1 LSGFLNFDEKIIATT
16 IKLAHAKVSVW
27 IFMIVCL
34 EKHIFD
40 PHTNPVITDY
50 LEKSMANSEPKMA
63 DADMNAEQ
71 TQEVLNE
78 EMDALLAEA
87 RAQAEQHY
95 DSLLRVQADMD
106 NLRRR
111 TEREIDNAKKFA
123 LERMVNDL
131 IPVMDSMEMGLQA
144 SGQSANDQDTIR
156 QGLEMTL
163 KMFQDVMARFHV
175 EALDPT
181 GQKFNP
187 QEHEAMTMQPSK
199 DHEPNTVMMTI
210 QKGYKLHGRVVRPA
224 RVVISAAA

>member
-1 LSGFLNFDEKIIATT
+1 
-16 IKLAHAKVSVW
+16 
-27 IFMIVCL
+27 
-34 EKHIFD
+34 
-40 PHTNPVITDY
+40 
-50 LEKSMANSEPKMA
+50 MANSEPKMA

-199 DHEPNTVMMTI
+199 DREPNTVMMTI

>member
-1 LSGFLNFDEKIIATT
+1 MG
-16 IKLAHAKVSVW
+16 
-27 IFMIVCL
+27 
-34 EKHIFD
+34 
-40 PHTNPVITDY
+40 
-50 LEKSMANSEPKMA
+50 NSEQKA
-63 DADMNAEQ
+63 SGIDMSTEQ
-71 TQEVLNE
+71 TQATLAQ
-78 EMDALLAEA
+78 EMQGLLTEA
-87 RAQAEQHY
+87 RTQAEQHY

-111 TEREIDNAKKFA
+111 TEREIDSAKKFA
-123 LERMVNDL
+123 LERMINDL

-144 SGQSANDQDTIR
+144 SGQTANDQDTIR

-187 QEHEAMTMQPSK
+187 QEHEAMTMQPSA

-224 RVVISAAA
+224 RVVISAQA

>member
-1 LSGFLNFDEKIIATT
+1 MG
-16 IKLAHAKVSVW
+16 
-27 IFMIVCL
+27 
-34 EKHIFD
+34 
-40 PHTNPVITDY
+40 
-50 LEKSMANSEPKMA
+50 NSEPKVTDVEM
-63 DADMNAEQ
+63 DTEQ
-71 TQEVLNE
+71 TQAVLE
-78 EMDALLAEA
+78 QEMEALLTEA
-87 RAQAEQHY
+87 RAQADQHY
-95 DSLLRVQADMD
+95 DNLLRVQADMD

-123 LERMVNDL
+123 LERILNDL

-144 SGQSANDQDTIR
+144 STQTANDQDTIR

-175 EALDPT
+175 EAVDPT

-224 RVVISAAA
+224 RVVISAQA

>member
-1 LSGFLNFDEKIIATT
+1 
-16 IKLAHAKVSVW
+16 
-27 IFMIVCL
+27 
-34 EKHIFD
+34 
-40 PHTNPVITDY
+40 
-50 LEKSMANSEPKMA
+50 MANSEPKMA

-71 TQEVLNE
+71 TQEVMNQ
-78 EMDALLAEA
+78 EMDDLLNEA

-163 KMFQDVMARFHV
+163 KLFQDVMARFHV
-175 EALDPT
+175 EALDPI

-187 QEHEAMTMQPSK
+187 QEHEAMTMQPSA

-224 RVVISAAA
+224 RVVISAQA

>member
-1 LSGFLNFDEKIIATT
+1 
-16 IKLAHAKVSVW
+16 
-27 IFMIVCL
+27 
-34 EKHIFD
+34 
-40 PHTNPVITDY
+40 
-50 LEKSMANSEPKMA
+50 MANSEPKMA
-63 DADMNAEQ
+63 DADMNTEQ
-71 TQEVLNE
+71 TQDVLSQ
-78 EMDALLAEA
+78 EMDALLNEA

-123 LERMVNDL
+123 LERLINDL

-144 SGQSANDQDTIR
+144 SGQSANDQDSIR

-224 RVVISAAA
+224 RVVISAQA